1 MTVARGNS
9 SADRP
14 TESPDDG
21 PDPAARE
28 VLSTIELELAQLLR
42 RAERTTAAG
51 RATSVRAGGPSTG
64 TLDRSAY
71 LLLHD
76 LLVNGAENVN
86 TLADHLGLDASTVTR
101 QVVALEKAGH
111 ARRTRDPA
119 DGRAVLVEATP
130 QGLDDLA
137 RHREMRSEL
146 YAEVLADWSRL
157 DRALLGELLERLN
170 DDLDTFKRGGR
181 GAAD

>member
-1 MTVARGNS
+1 MTVAPGNS
-9 SADRP
+9 SADRL
-14 TESPDDG
+14 TEGSAG
-21 PDPAARE
+21 APDPAARE

-51 RATSVRAGGPSTG
+51 RAKSVRAGGPPSG

-76 LLVNGAENVN
+76 LLVDGAQNVN

-101 QVVALEKAGH
+101 QVVAMEKAGL

-130 QGLDDLA
+130 QGVDELA
-137 RHREMRSEL
+137 RHREMRTEL

-170 DDLDTFKRGGR
+170 DDLDAYKRGGR
-181 GAAD
+181 RGGD

>member
-1 MTVARGNS
+1 M
-9 SADRP
+9 
-14 TESPDDG
+14 
-21 PDPAARE
+21 
-28 VLSTIELELAQLLR
+28 
-42 RAERTTAAG
+42 
-51 RATSVRAGGPSTG
+51 
-64 TLDRSAY
+64 
-71 LLLHD
+71 
-76 LLVNGAENVN
+76 
-86 TLADHLGLDASTVTR
+86 TR

-130 QGLDDLA
+130 QGLEDLA

-170 DDLDTFKRGGR
+170 DDLDTYKRGGR

>member
-9 SADRP
+9 SGDR
-14 TESPDDG
+14 SPDEGENEQDL
-21 PDPAARE
+21 ASRE

-51 RATSVRAGGPSTG
+51 RSRTARTDGPRSG

-76 LLVNGAENVN
+76 LLVDGAQNVN

-101 QVVALEKAGH
+101 QVVAMEKAGL

-130 QGLDDLA
+130 QGIDELS
-137 RHREMRSEL
+137 RHRGLRAEL

-170 DDLDTFKRGGR
+170 DDLDAYKRGGR
-181 GAAD
+181 TAGA

>member
-1 MTVARGNS
+1 ML
-9 SADRP
+9 SA
-14 TESPDDG
+14 
-21 PDPAARE
+21 
-28 VLSTIELELAQLLR
+28 IELELAQLLR

-51 RATSVRAGGPSTG
+51 RAQSVRAGGPSTG

-101 QVVALEKAGH
+101 QVLALEKAGH

-130 QGLDDLA
+130 RGLEDLA
-137 RHREMRSEL
+137 HHREMRSEL
-146 YAEVLADWSRL
+146 YAEVLAGWSRL

-170 DDLDTFKRGGR
+170 DDLDAYKRRGH

>member
-9 SADRP
+9 SGDRP
-14 TESPDDG
+14 AEGPDDG

-51 RATSVRAGGPSTG
+51 QAKVARAGGPPSG
-64 TLDRSAY
+64 SLDRSAY

-76 LLVNGAENVN
+76 LLVDGAQNVN

-101 QVVALEKAGH
+101 QVVAMEKAGH

-119 DGRAVLVEATP
+119 DGRAVLVEATT
-130 QGLDDLA
+130 QGLESLA
-137 RHREMRSEL
+137 RHRELRSEL
-146 YAEVLADWSRL
+146 YGEVLADWSRL

-170 DDLDTFKRGGR
+170 DDLDTYKRGGR
-181 GAAD
+181 AAGD